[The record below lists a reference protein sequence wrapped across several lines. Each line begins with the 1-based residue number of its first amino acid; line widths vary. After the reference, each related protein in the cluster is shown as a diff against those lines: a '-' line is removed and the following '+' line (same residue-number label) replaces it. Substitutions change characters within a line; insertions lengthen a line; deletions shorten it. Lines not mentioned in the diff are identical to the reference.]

1 MKIETF
7 IMMMIKATLPKHI
20 GNEIEKNH
28 RKRREAEENLEK
40 KTKFVTVGGPYETKE
55 EDSPEKEE

>member
-1 MKIETF
+1 
-7 IMMMIKATLPKHI
+7 MMIKATLPKHI